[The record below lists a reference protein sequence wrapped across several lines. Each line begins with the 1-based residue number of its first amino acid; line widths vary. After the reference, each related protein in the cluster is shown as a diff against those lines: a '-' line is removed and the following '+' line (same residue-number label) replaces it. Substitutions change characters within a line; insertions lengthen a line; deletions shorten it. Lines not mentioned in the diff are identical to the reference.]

1 MTERVAGLDVSRET
15 LEALGQFEGLLRK
28 WNPRINLVAPSTL
41 DDLWQRHIVDSA
53 QVFALRFPEMRHWAD
68 LGSGGGLPG
77 VVCAILAKQ
86 HAPSAGF
93 TLVESDK
100 RKAAFLAV
108 CKQELDLPLTVSASR
123 AETLEPAA
131 ADIVSAR
138 ALAPLAQLLPMVARH
153 LRAGGVAL
161 LPKGKTYEAELEA
174 ARSGWQFEAVIHPSL
189 TDEFAR
195 ILALKDIKRV

>member
-15 LEALGQFEGLLRK
+15 IEALRHFEGLLRK

-53 QVFALRFPEMRHWAD
+53 QVFALPNPNIDHWVD

-86 HAPSAGF
+86 HAPNARF

-100 RKAAFLAV
+100 RKAAFLVV
-108 CKQELDLPLTVSASR
+108 CKQELDLSLTVNAAR
-123 AETLEPAA
+123 AENLEPAS
-131 ADIVSAR
+131 ADVVSAR
-138 ALAPLAQLLPMVARH
+138 ALAPLAQLLPMVVRH
-153 LRAGGVAL
+153 LRPDGVAL

-174 ARSGWQFEAVIHPSL
+174 ARLGWQFEAVVHPSK
-189 TDEFAR
+189 TDELAR

>member
-1 MTERVAGLDVSRET
+1 MIERVAGLDVSRET
-15 LEALGQFEGLLRK
+15 MDTLRQFEGLLRK
-28 WNPRINLVAPSTL
+28 WNPRINLVSLSTL

-53 QVFALRFPEMRHWAD
+53 QVFALPNPNIDHWVD

-86 HAPSAGF
+86 HAPNARF

-100 RKAAFLAV
+100 RKAAFLTV
-108 CKQELDLPLTVSASR
+108 CGQELELDLTVRATR
-123 AETLEPAA
+123 AESLDPAR

-138 ALAPLAQLLPMVARH
+138 ALAPLAQLLPMVVRH
-153 LRAGGVAL
+153 LRPSGVAL

-174 ARSGWQFEAVIHPSL
+174 ARLEWQFEATAHPSQ